1 MSQLTGSQIILAC
14 LIKENV
20 STVFGYPG
28 GAIMPLYEALYH
40 APIHHVLT
48 VHEQNAAHAADG
60 YARSSGKVGV
70 CISTSGPGATNLIT
84 GLATAYLDSIPIIAI
99 TGQVATPLLGRDS
112 FQEIDITGLSMPIT
126 KHNFLVRDINTLAK
140 TVHRAFAIAR
150 SGRPGPVLIDV
161 PRDILT
167 GTAEYTDDTEPYTLP
182 PNYPPSDPSAIQAA
196 IDALREARRPA
207 ILVGGGVKIAKAQNA
222 VRHFAAKHQLPILTT
237 LMGLD
242 ALPHDH
248 LNLGLTGMHGSQAAN
263 KTAAQ
268 ADVLLA
274 IGTRFSDRTT
284 SNPEMYSMKKTIIH
298 LDGDPSEMGKNVDT
312 HIPISGDIIE
322 SLRAIDERLVCLP
335 EQETGWWML
344 NHTDEPTAEGLS
356 PHYIMETISRGKR
369 PATTWV
375 ADVGQNQM
383 WAAQYLRLQQGDRW
397 LTSGGLGTMG
407 YAVPAA
413 LGAKSSEPN
422 RPVVTIVGDGG
433 FKMTGMELLTAVHE
447 NLPYTVI
454 ILKNNV
460 LGMVRQWQTLFFDK
474 HYSATTLPTF
484 DFAGFVRSCGA
495 TAHEV
500 RTKEEFAAAYE
511 TARISGTVN
520 VIIADIDSDETV
532 KPMTAPNQS
541 VDEFVLI

>member
-28 GAIMPLYEALYH
+28 GAIMPLYDALYD
-40 APIHHVLT
+40 APIHHILT

-60 YARSSGKVGV
+60 YARASGKVGV

-84 GLATAYLDSIPIIAI
+84 GLATAYLDSIPIVAI

-126 KHNFLVRDINTLAK
+126 KHNFLVRDIADLAK

-161 PRDILT
+161 PRDVLT
-167 GTAEYTDDTEPYTLP
+167 GTAEYHDDTEPYTLP
-182 PNYPPSDPSAIQAA
+182 PTYSPSDPSAIQAA
-196 IDALREARRPA
+196 VDALLEARRPA
-207 ILVGGGVKIAKAQNA
+207 ILIGGGVKIAHAQEE
-222 VRHFAAKHQLPILTT
+222 VRRFAAKHQLPIITT

-284 SNPEMYSMKKTIIH
+284 SNPEMYPANKTIIH
-298 LDGDPSEMGKNVDT
+298 LDIDPSEMGKNVDT
-312 HIPISGDIIE
+312 HIPVSGDIIE
-322 SLRAIDERLVCLP
+322 SLRAIDQQLLCLP
-335 EQETGWWML
+335 EQETGWWTL
-344 NHTDEPTAEGLS
+344 NLTEEPHDEGLT
-356 PHYIMETISRGKR
+356 PHWIMETISKGKR

-375 ADVGQNQM
+375 TDVGQNQM
-383 WAAQYLRLQQGDRW
+383 WAAQYLCLQPDDRW

-413 LGAKSSEPN
+413 LGAKASAPD
-422 RPVVTIVGDGG
+422 RPLIAIVGDGG

-447 NLPYTVI
+447 QLPYTVI

-474 HYSATTLPTF
+474 HYSATTLPAF

-495 TAHEV
+495 VAYTAST
-500 RTKEEFAAAYE
+500 RDEFRSAFEASRKNPAV
-511 TARISGTVN
+511 T
-520 VIIADIDSDETV
+520 VIIADIDPDEAV

>member
-14 LIKENV
+14 LIEEEV
-20 STVFGYPG
+20 TTVFGYPG
-28 GAIMPLYEALYH
+28 GAIMPLYDALYE

-48 VHEQNAAHAADG
+48 VHEQNAAHSADG
-60 YARSSGKVGV
+60 YARASGKVGV

-84 GLATAYLDSIPIIAI
+84 GLATAYLDSIPLVAI
-99 TGQVATPLLGRDS
+99 TGQVATSLLGRDS
-112 FQEIDITGLSMPIT
+112 FQEIDITGLSMPVT
-126 KHNFLVRDINTLAK
+126 KHNFLVRDIKSLAK

-167 GTAEYTDDTEPYTLP
+167 ASTDYEPDRTDYTPSDLYSTAE
-182 PNYPPSDPSAIQAA
+182 PSQIEAA
-196 IDALREARRPA
+196 IVALREARRPA
-207 ILVGGGVKIAKAQNA
+207 ILVGGGVKIAHAQDA
-222 VRHFAAKHQLPILTT
+222 VRRFATKHQLPIITT

-284 SNPEMYSMKKTIIH
+284 SNPEIYPMNKTIIH
-298 LDGDPSEMGKNVDT
+298 LDADPSEMGKNVDT
-312 HIPISGDIIE
+312 HIPISGNIID
-322 SLRAIDERLVCLP
+322 SLRLLDERLVCLP
-335 EQETGWWML
+335 DQETGWWTL
-344 NHTDEPTAEGLS
+344 NQTDEPIEAGLS
-356 PHYIMETISRGKR
+356 PRWIMETISRTKR

-383 WAAQYLRLQQGDRW
+383 WAAQYLCLKSGDRW

-413 LGAKSSEPN
+413 LGAKSSDPT
-422 RPVVTIVGDGG
+422 RPVVAIVGDGG

-447 NLPYTVI
+447 KLPYTVI

-474 HYSATTLPTF
+474 HYSATTLPEF

-495 TAHEV
+495 TAYTATT
-500 RTKEEFAAAYE
+500 REEFTTAYE
-511 TARISGTVN
+511 SARTNNTVT
-520 VIIADIDSDETV
+520 VIIADLDKDLTV
-532 KPMTAPNQS
+532 KPMTTPNRS
-541 VDEFVLI
+541 VDDFVLI

>member
-1 MSQLTGSQIILAC
+1 MSQLNGSQIILAC
-14 LIKENV
+14 LLQEGV
-20 STVFGYPG
+20 TTVFGYPG
-28 GAIMPLYEALYH
+28 GAIMPLYDALYDS
-40 APIHHVLT
+40 PIHHVLT

-60 YARSSGKVGV
+60 YARASGKVGV

-84 GLATAYLDSIPIIAI
+84 GLATAYLDSIPLVAI

-112 FQEIDITGLSMPIT
+112 FQEIDITGLSMPVT
-126 KHNFLVRDINTLAK
+126 KHNFLVRNINDLAK

-150 SGRPGPVLIDV
+150 CGRPGPVLIDV

-167 GTAEYTDDTEPYTLP
+167 GMTEYTPDHTDYTQSDI
-182 PNYPPSDPSAIQAA
+182 YPPTDLSAIEAA
-196 IDALREARRPA
+196 ITALRQARRPA
-207 ILVGGGVKIAKAQNA
+207 LLVGGGVKIAHAQDA
-222 VRHFAAKHQLPILTT
+222 VRRFATKHQLPIITT

-248 LNLGLTGMHGSQAAN
+248 LNLGLTGMHGSQGAN

-284 SNPEMYSMKKTIIH
+284 SNPEIYPMNKTIIH

-312 HIPISGDIIE
+312 HIPISGNIID
-322 SLRAIDERLVCLP
+322 SLHAIDERLVCLP
-335 EQETGWWML
+335 EQETGWWTL
-344 NHTDEPTAEGLS
+344 NQAIDPLEEGLS
-356 PHYIMETISRGKR
+356 PRRIMEIISRGKR

-383 WAAQYLRLQQGDRW
+383 WAAQYLSLQAGDRW

-407 YAVPAA
+407 YATPAA
-413 LGAKSSEPN
+413 LGAKAADPT

-447 NLPYTVI
+447 NLPYIVI

-474 HYSATTLPTF
+474 HYSATTLPDF

-495 TAHEV
+495 QAYTAA
-500 RTKEEFAAAYE
+500 TCDEFAAAYRA
-511 TARISGTVN
+511 ARQANTVS
-520 VIIADIDSDETV
+520 VIIAEIDSDHTV
-532 KPMTAPNQS
+532 KPMTAPNCS
-541 VDEFVLI
+541 VDDFVLI

>member
-14 LIKENV
+14 LIEEEV
-20 STVFGYPG
+20 TTVFGYPG
-28 GAIMPLYEALYH
+28 GAIMPLYDALYD

-60 YARSSGKVGV
+60 YARAGGKVGV

-84 GLATAYLDSIPIIAI
+84 GLATAYLDSIPLVAI

-112 FQEIDITGLSMPIT
+112 FQEIDITGLSMPVT
-126 KHNFLVRDINTLAK
+126 KHNFLVRDINSLAK

-167 GTAEYTDDTEPYTLP
+167 ATTDYTPDRTDYTPSDLYPTAE
-182 PNYPPSDPSAIQAA
+182 PSQVEAA
-196 IDALREARRPA
+196 IIALREARRPA
-207 ILVGGGVKIAKAQNA
+207 ILVGGGVKIAHAQDA
-222 VRHFAAKHQLPILTT
+222 VRRFATKHQLPIITT

-284 SNPEMYSMKKTIIH
+284 SNPEIYPMNKTIIH
-298 LDGDPSEMGKNVDT
+298 LDADPSEMGKNVDT
-312 HIPISGDIIE
+312 HIPISGNIID
-322 SLRAIDERLVCLP
+322 SLRLIDERLVCLP
-335 EQETGWWML
+335 EQETGWWTL
-344 NHTDEPTAEGLS
+344 NQTDEPLEAGLS
-356 PHYIMETISRGKR
+356 PRWIMETISRTKR

-383 WAAQYLRLQQGDRW
+383 WAAQYLCLKSDDRW

-413 LGAKSSEPN
+413 LGARSSDPS
-422 RPVVTIVGDGG
+422 RPVVAIVGDGG

-447 NLPYTVI
+447 KLPYTVI

-474 HYSATTLPTF
+474 HYSATTLPEF

-495 TAHEV
+495 VAYTATT
-500 RTKEEFAAAYE
+500 REEFTTAYE
-511 TARISGTVN
+511 AARTSSTVT
-520 VIIADIDSDETV
+520 VIIADLDKDLTV
-532 KPMTAPNQS
+532 KPMTAPNRS
-541 VDEFVLI
+541 VDDFVLI

>member
-14 LIKENV
+14 LIEEEV
-20 STVFGYPG
+20 TTVFGYPG
-28 GAIMPLYEALYH
+28 GAIMPLYDALYE

-60 YARSSGKVGV
+60 YARAGGKVGV

-84 GLATAYLDSIPIIAI
+84 GLATAYLDSIPLVAI

-112 FQEIDITGLSMPIT
+112 FQEIDITGLSMPVT
-126 KHNFLVRDINTLAK
+126 KHNFLVRDIKALAK

-167 GTAEYTDDTEPYTLP
+167 ATIDYAPDRTDYTPSDLYPTAE
-182 PNYPPSDPSAIQAA
+182 PSQIEAA
-196 IDALREARRPA
+196 IVALREARRPA
-207 ILVGGGVKIAKAQNA
+207 ILVGGGVKIAHAQDA
-222 VRHFAAKHQLPILTT
+222 VCRFATKHQLPIITT

-284 SNPEMYSMKKTIIH
+284 SNPEIYPMNKTIIH
-298 LDGDPSEMGKNVDT
+298 LDADPSEMGKNVDT
-312 HIPISGDIIE
+312 HIPISGNIID
-322 SLRAIDERLVCLP
+322 SLRLIDERLVCLP
-335 EQETGWWML
+335 EQETGWWTL
-344 NHTDEPTAEGLS
+344 NQTDEPLEAGLS
-356 PHYIMETISRGKR
+356 PRWIMETISRTKR

-383 WAAQYLRLQQGDRW
+383 WAAQYLCLKSDDRW

-413 LGAKSSEPN
+413 LGARSSDPS
-422 RPVVTIVGDGG
+422 RPVVAIVGDGG

-447 NLPYTVI
+447 KLPYTVI

-474 HYSATTLPTF
+474 HYSATTLPEF

-495 TAHEV
+495 VAYTATT
-500 RTKEEFAAAYE
+500 REEFTTAYE
-511 TARISGTVN
+511 AARTSSTVT
-520 VIIADIDSDETV
+520 VIIADLDKDLTV
-532 KPMTAPNQS
+532 KPMTAPNRS
-541 VDEFVLI
+541 VDDFVLI

>member
-1 MSQLTGSQIILAC
+1 MSQLNGSQIIIAC
-14 LIKENV
+14 LLQEEV
-20 STVFGYPG
+20 TTVFGYPG
-28 GAIMPLYEALYH
+28 GAIMPLYDALYGS
-40 APIHHVLT
+40 PIHHVLT

-60 YARSSGKVGV
+60 YARASGKVGV

-84 GLATAYLDSIPIIAI
+84 GLATAYLDSIPLVAI
-99 TGQVATPLLGRDS
+99 TGQVATSLLGRDS
-112 FQEIDITGLSMPIT
+112 FQEIDITGLSMPVT
-126 KHNFLVRDINTLAK
+126 KHNFLVRDINALAK
-140 TVHRAFAIAR
+140 TVHRAFAIAK

-167 GTAEYTDDTEPYTLP
+167 GMTEYTPDYTDYTP
-182 PNYPPSDPSAIQAA
+182 QDIYQPADPSAIEAA
-196 IDALREARRPA
+196 ISALREAHRPA
-207 ILVGGGVKIAKAQNA
+207 ILVGGGVKIAHAQEA
-222 VRHFAAKHQLPILTT
+222 VRHFAAKHQLPIITT

-248 LNLGLTGMHGSQAAN
+248 LNLGLTGMHGSQGAN

-284 SNPEMYSMKKTIIH
+284 SNPEIYPMNKTIIH

-312 HIPISGDIIE
+312 HIPISGNIIS

-335 EQETGWWML
+335 EQETGWWTL
-344 NHTDEPTAEGLS
+344 NQTNDPLEEGLS
-356 PHYIMETISRGKR
+356 PRWIMETISRGKR

-383 WAAQYLRLQQGDRW
+383 WAAQYLTLQKGDRW

-407 YAVPAA
+407 YATPAA
-413 LGAKSSEPN
+413 LGAKSSDPA
-422 RPVVTIVGDGG
+422 RPVVAIVGDGG

-474 HYSATTLPTF
+474 HYSATTLPEF

-495 TAHEV
+495 CAYTAST
-500 RTKEEFAAAYE
+500 REEFSAAY
-511 TARISGTVN
+511 TAARTSDTVS
-520 VIIADIDSDETV
+520 VIIADIDSDLTV

-541 VDEFVLI
+541 VDDFVLI

>member
-28 GAIMPLYEALYH
+28 GAIMPLYDALYD
-40 APIHHVLT
+40 APIHHILT

-60 YARSSGKVGV
+60 YARASGKVGV

-84 GLATAYLDSIPIIAI
+84 GLATAYLDSIPIVAI

-126 KHNFLVRDINTLAK
+126 KHNFLVRNIADLAK

-161 PRDILT
+161 PRDVLT
-167 GTAEYTDDTEPYTLP
+167 GMAEYTDDIQPYTLP
-182 PNYPPSDPSAIQAA
+182 PVYPPSDPSAIQAA
-196 IDALREARRPA
+196 VDTLLEARRPA
-207 ILVGGGVKIAKAQNA
+207 ILVGGGVKIARAQEA
-222 VRHFAAKHQLPILTT
+222 VRRFAAKHQLPIITT

-284 SNPEMYSMKKTIIH
+284 SNPEMYSIKKTIIH
-298 LDGDPSEMGKNVDT
+298 LDIDPSEMGKNVDT
-312 HIPISGDIIE
+312 HIPVSGDIIE
-322 SLRAIDERLVCLP
+322 SLRAIDERLLCLP
-335 EQETGWWML
+335 EQETGWWTL
-344 NHTDEPTAEGLS
+344 NLTDEPHEEGLS
-356 PHYIMETISRGKR
+356 PHWIMETISKGKR

-375 ADVGQNQM
+375 TDVGQNQM
-383 WAAQYLRLQQGDRW
+383 WAAQYLRLQSGDSW

-407 YAVPAA
+407 YSVPAA
-413 LGAKSSEPN
+413 LGAKASAPD
-422 RPVVTIVGDGG
+422 RPLIAIVGDGG

-447 NLPYTVI
+447 HLPYTVI

-474 HYSATTLPTF
+474 HYSATTLPSF
-484 DFAGFVRSCGA
+484 DFAGFVHSCGA
-495 TAHEV
+495 VAYTAST
-500 RTKEEFAAAYE
+500 REEFQ
-511 TARISGTVN
+511 TAFEASRKNNAVT

-541 VDEFVLI
+541 VADFVLI

>member
-28 GAIMPLYEALYH
+28 GAIMPLYDALYD
-40 APIHHVLT
+40 APIHHILT

-60 YARSSGKVGV
+60 YARASGKVGV

-84 GLATAYLDSIPIIAI
+84 GLATAYLDSIPIVAI

-126 KHNFLVRDINTLAK
+126 KHNFLVRNIADLAK

-161 PRDILT
+161 PRDVLT
-167 GTAEYTDDTEPYTLP
+167 GMAEYTDDIQPYTLP
-182 PNYPPSDPSAIQAA
+182 PVYPPSDPSAIQAA
-196 IDALREARRPA
+196 VDTLLEARRPA
-207 ILVGGGVKIAKAQNA
+207 ILVGGGVKIARAQEA
-222 VRHFAAKHQLPILTT
+222 VRRFAAKHQLPIITT

-284 SNPEMYSMKKTIIH
+284 SNPEMYSIKKTIIH
-298 LDGDPSEMGKNVDT
+298 LDIDPSEMGKNVDT
-312 HIPISGDIIE
+312 HIPVSGDIIE
-322 SLRAIDERLVCLP
+322 SLRAIDERLLCLP
-335 EQETGWWML
+335 EQETGWWTL
-344 NHTDEPTAEGLS
+344 NLTDEPHEEGLS
-356 PHYIMETISRGKR
+356 PHWIMETISKGKR

-383 WAAQYLRLQQGDRW
+383 WAAQYLRLQPGDRW

-413 LGAKSSEPN
+413 LGAKASDPA
-422 RPVVTIVGDGG
+422 RPLIAIVGDGG

-447 NLPYTVI
+447 HLPYTVI
-454 ILKNNV
+454 VLKNNV

-474 HYSATTLPTF
+474 HYSATTLPVF
-484 DFAGFVRSCGA
+484 DFAGFVRSCGGIA
-495 TAHEV
+495 YTASN
-500 RTKEEFAAAYE
+500 RTEFQEAFNASRTNAAI
-511 TARISGTVN
+511 T
-520 VIIADIDSDETV
+520 VIIADIDSDATV

-541 VDEFVLI
+541 VDDFVLI

>member
-1 MSQLTGSQIILAC
+1 MSQLNGSQIILAC
-14 LIKENV
+14 LLQEEV
-20 STVFGYPG
+20 TTVFGYPG
-28 GAIMPLYEALYH
+28 GAIMPLYDALYD

-60 YARSSGKVGV
+60 YARASGKVGV

-84 GLATAYLDSIPIIAI
+84 GLATAYLDSIPLVAI

-112 FQEIDITGLSMPIT
+112 FQEIDITGLSMPVT
-126 KHNFLVRDINTLAK
+126 KHNFLVRNINDLAK

-167 GTAEYTDDTEPYTLP
+167 GTADYAPDHTDYTPTDL
-182 PNYPPSDPSAIQAA
+182 YPPADPSAIEAA
-196 IDALREARRPA
+196 ITALLEARRPA
-207 ILVGGGVKIAKAQNA
+207 LLVGGGVKIAHAQDA
-222 VRHFAAKHQLPILTT
+222 VRRFATKHQLPIITT

-248 LNLGLTGMHGSQAAN
+248 LNLGLTGMHGSQGAN

-284 SNPEMYSMKKTIIH
+284 SNPEIYPMNKTIIH

-312 HIPISGDIIE
+312 HIPVSGNIID

-335 EQETGWWML
+335 EQETGWWTL
-344 NHTDEPTAEGLS
+344 NQTSEPLEEGLS
-356 PHYIMETISRGKR
+356 PRWIMETISRGKR

-383 WAAQYLRLQQGDRW
+383 WAAQYLRLQSGDRW

-407 YAVPAA
+407 YATPAA
-413 LGAKSSEPN
+413 LGAKVSDPA
-422 RPVVTIVGDGG
+422 RPVVAIVGDGG

-447 NLPYTVI
+447 KLPYTII

-474 HYSATTLPTF
+474 HYSATTLPAF

-495 TAHEV
+495 QAYTCAT
-500 RTKEEFAAAYE
+500 REEFSAAYRCASQAD
-511 TARISGTVN
+511 TPC
-520 VIIADIDSDETV
+520 VIIAELDSDLTV
-532 KPMTAPNQS
+532 KPMTAPNRS
-541 VDEFVLI
+541 VDDFVLI

>member
-14 LIKENV
+14 LIKEQV

-28 GAIMPLYEALYH
+28 GAIMPLYDALYN
-40 APIHHVLT
+40 APIHHILT

-84 GLATAYLDSIPIIAI
+84 GLATAYLDSIPVVAI

-126 KHNFLVRDINTLAK
+126 KHNFLVHDITELAK

-167 GTAEYTDDTEPYTLP
+167 GMTEYNDDTLPHTLP
-182 PNYPPSDPSAIQAA
+182 PNYPPNDPSAIQAA
-196 IDALREARRPA
+196 IDALLEARRPA
-207 ILVGGGVKIAKAQNA
+207 ILIGGGVKIAKAQSA
-222 VRHFAAKHQLPILTT
+222 VRHFAMKHQLPIITT

-284 SNPEMYSMKKTIIH
+284 SNTEMYAMKKTIIH
-298 LDGDPSEMGKNVDT
+298 LDGDPSEMNKNVDT

-322 SLRAIDERLVCLP
+322 SLRAIDERIVCLP
-335 EQETGWWML
+335 EQETGWWTL
-344 NHTDEPTAEGLS
+344 NQTNEPIEEGLS
-356 PHYIMETISRGKR
+356 PRYIMETISKGKR

-413 LGAKSSEPN
+413 LGAKSSEPD
-422 RPVVTIVGDGG
+422 RPVVVIVGDGG
-433 FKMTGMELLTAVHE
+433 FKMTAMELLTAVHE

-474 HYSATTLPTF
+474 HYSATTLPAF

-500 RTKEEFAAAYE
+500 KTREEFAAAFDA
-511 TARISGTVN
+511 ARTSRTVN
-520 VIIADIDSDETV
+520 VIIADIDSDEKV